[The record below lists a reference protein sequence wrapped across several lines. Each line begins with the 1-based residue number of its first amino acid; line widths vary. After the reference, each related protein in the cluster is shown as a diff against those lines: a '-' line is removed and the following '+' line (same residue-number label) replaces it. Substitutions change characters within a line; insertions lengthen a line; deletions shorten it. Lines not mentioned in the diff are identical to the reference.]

1 MKPFPVGKPV
11 DTHAATAP
19 TTKYLVE
26 DEDSDVNQVE
36 AYLNTP
42 LTDVNTLSGME
53 SDIVV
58 CYETHYEITSCA

>member
-1 MKPFPVGKPV
+1 M
-11 DTHAATAP
+11 THAGMAP
-19 TTKYLVE
+19 TTKYLVD
-26 DEDSDVNQVE
+26 DEGRDVNQVE

-42 LTDVNTLSGME
+42 LADVNTLSGME